1 MTRDSNMR
9 LNEKVALITGAGQG
23 IGAAGAR
30 RFAREG
36 ARVVVTDLN
45 AEAGERCVSEI
56 RAAGGEAMFVRCDF
70 TEEDSV
76 AAAIDKAV
84 THYGALDILYNNVGG
99 STPQDNAVTELPMEE
114 FWSAIRRDLLTTF
127 LACRHG
133 IRAMR
138 VLGRGGSVIN
148 TSSFVAVIGT
158 LGCDAYTAAKGGV
171 NAITRSMAVEYAPD
185 RIRVNAIAPGAVQTD
200 RMARFLASNPGH
212 LKFSERNRHRR
223 PDVAS
228 HLVGLV
234 EVEDIAAMAVFLASD
249 ESRHITGTIQLIDS
263 GASAS

>member
-1 MTRDSNMR
+1 MR
-9 LNEKVALITGAGQG
+9 LKDKVALITGAGQG

-36 ARVVVTDLN
+36 ALVAVADLD
-45 AEAGERCVSEI
+45 AQAGERCVGEI
-56 RAAGGEAMFVRCDF
+56 RAAGGEAMFVPCDF
-70 TEEDSV
+70 TQEDSV
-76 AAAIDKAV
+76 TAAVDRVV
-84 THYGALDILYNNVGG
+84 TGYGGLDILYNNVGG
-99 STPQDNAVTELPMEE
+99 STPLDNAVTDLPMEE
-114 FWSAIRRDLLTTF
+114 FWGSIKRDLLTTF

-138 VLGRGGSVIN
+138 TAGRGGSVIN

-158 LGCDAYTAAKGGV
+158 MGCDAYTAAKGGV

-234 EVEDIAAMAVFLASD
+234 ELDDIAAMALFLASD

>member
-1 MTRDSNMR
+1 MR
-9 LNEKVALITGAGQG
+9 LKDKVALVTGGGQG

-30 RFAREG
+30 LFAREG
-36 ARVVVTDLN
+36 ARVVIAELN
-45 AEAGERCVSEI
+45 PEVGERCVAEI
-56 RAAGGEAMFVRCDF
+56 RAAGGEALFVQCDF
-70 TEEDSV
+70 TEESSV
-76 AAAIDKAV
+76 EAAIARTV
-84 THYGALDILYNNVGG
+84 QQYGGLDVLYNNVGG
-99 STPQDNAVTELPMEE
+99 STPLDNAVTDVPMEE
-114 FWSAIRRDLLTTF
+114 FWSTIKRDLLTTF

-138 VLGRGGSVIN
+138 AGGRGGSVIN

-158 LGCDAYTAAKGGV
+158 MGCDAYTAAKGGI
-171 NAITRSMAVEYAPD
+171 NALTRSMAVEYAPD

-200 RMARFLASNPGH
+200 RMARFLASNPDH

-223 PDVAS
+223 PEVRS

-234 EVEDIAAMAVFLASD
+234 ELDDIAAMALFLASD
-249 ESRHITGTIQLIDS
+249 DSRRITGTIQVIDS